1 MIKQKILWFIPG
13 VATVEQKAVAQANGL
28 TIRNPLA
35 YSDGAGLEECD
46 GVTGMA
52 PKAYAEKFGV
62 TDEPEGCSWQGAA
75 LREDGPTVA
84 EFVAAGYPAA
94 NYPPEGYV
102 SRSTAQEI
110 ADAIAEQDADNNA
123 DGKMPIA
130 KLREVLTAKGIEF
143 DPKAKKPDLQT
154 LLDQAEVAEK
164 VVELKVAL
172 TEKGIT
178 FNDDA
183 TLDELKA
190 LLPAE

>member
-13 VATVEQKAVAQANGL
+13 VATAEQKAAAQANGL

-75 LREDGPTVA
+75 LREDGPTVS
-84 EFVAAGYPAA
+84 EFVAAGYLAS
-94 NYPPEGYV
+94 NYPPDGYE
-102 SRSTAQEI
+102 SRSTPEEI
-110 ADAIAEQDADNNA
+110 ADAVAEQEGDNGA

-130 KLREVLTAKGIEF
+130 KVREALTAKGVEF
-143 DPKAKKPDLQT
+143 DPKAKKADLLV
-154 LLDQAEVAEK
+154 LLEG
-164 VVELKVAL
+164 VE
-172 TEKGIT
+172 E
-178 FNDDA
+178 
-183 TLDELKA
+183 
-190 LLPAE
+190 